1 MTLVGD
7 RICLRLLSPEDV
19 SPQYVSWLNDK
30 EVTEF
35 LEIRW
40 RTHSLDDVREYVK
53 SMNNSDHDFL
63 FGIFLK
69 ESGEHIGN
77 IKIGEINPLH
87 RFGDVGLII
96 GNKNMWGKGYGA
108 DAIALVT
115 RYGFGELDLNKL
127 KAGMYDG
134 NMGSYKAFIKA
145 GYSEVGRY
153 RKHRFCHGHYVD
165 ELLVEKS
172 RDESTGVNS

>member
-1 MTLVGD
+1 MKAPGD
-7 RICLRLLSPEDV
+7 RIYLRLLSPDDV
-19 SPQYVSWLNDK
+19 VPNYVSWLNDC
-30 EVTEF
+30 EVTKF

-40 RTHSLDDVREYVK
+40 RVHTLDDVKAYVRAINE
-53 SMNNSDHDFL
+53 SPHDFL

-77 IKIGEINPLH
+77 IKVGEIDPVH

-108 DAIALVT
+108 DAIALAT
-115 RYGFGELDLNKL
+115 RYAFSELNLNKL

-134 NMGSYKAFIKA
+134 NMASYKAFIKS
-145 GYSEVGRY
+145 GYREVGRY
-153 RKHRFCHGHYVD
+153 KKHRFCNGVFVD
-165 ELLVEKS
+165 ELLLEKGM
-172 RDESTGVNS
+172 DDAVNE